1 MERRVLRPNR
11 QIMREGKKER
21 GGRGGEGGEREGGR
35 NAEGGRRCSIFR
47 NIYNDKKNVPIIF
60 KN

>member
-1 MERRVLRPNR
+1 MERRVLRANR

-21 GGRGGEGGEREGGR
+21 GGEGGEKEGGR

-60 KN
+60 KK